1 MSGIEDAEV
10 AVYGV
15 LLEQIIPNSRIASI
29 SRTPKDELGTRIDV
43 QITLCMQKR

>member
-29 SRTPKDELGTRIDV
+29 SSASKDELGPRID
-43 QITLCMQKR
+43 K